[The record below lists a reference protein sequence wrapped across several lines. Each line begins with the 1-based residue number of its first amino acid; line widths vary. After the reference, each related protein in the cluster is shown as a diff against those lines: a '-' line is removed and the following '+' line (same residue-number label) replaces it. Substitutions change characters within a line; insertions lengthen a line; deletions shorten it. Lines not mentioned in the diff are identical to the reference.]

1 MIHADPDVIIVMT
14 EGAATV
20 GGPEGVLKLPGIA
33 DTEAGRNRRVV
44 QMDESK
50 ILAFGPDVGL
60 VLSALAKAIYT

>member
-1 MIHADPDVIIVMT
+1 
-14 EGAATV
+14 
-20 GGPEGVLKLPGIA
+20 VLTLPGIA